1 MTGEIIKNYI
11 TNKLHDDA
19 EYISGCL
26 TWILSFVSLNIH
38 LSEYSSP
45 IIIKLLSGMISLI
58 FTGIAVILTHFLKQY
73 LDNKYPKKRQMKTN

>member
-11 TNKLHDDA
+11 TNKLHDGA

-26 TWILSFVSLNIH
+26 AWILSFVSLNIH

-73 LDNKYPKKRQMKTN
+73 LDNKYPKKDK